1 MAGSGDKKDRTG
13 PGDLGL
19 DLSGGDEAQA
29 FKWLVACLL
38 FGTRIKQE
46 LAADAFRALDD
57 AGFTTPRTLADADW
71 QQLVDLLGES
81 NYKRYDESKAR
92 ELIQIGQDALDR
104 YDGHL
109 SRLADGAKTKKELA
123 KRLQEFKG
131 IGPTAANIFLRE
143 MAQHWRG

>member
-1 MAGSGDKKDRTG
+1 MAENKDRTG
-13 PGDLGL
+13 PDDLGL
-19 DLSGGDEAQA
+19 DLSKGDEKQA

-57 AGFTTPRTLADADW
+57 EGLATPRKLAEADW
-71 QQLVDLLGES
+71 QRLVDLLGES
-81 NYKRYDESKAR
+81 SYKRYDESKAR
-92 ELIQIGQDALDR
+92 ELIQLGQDTLDR

-109 SRLADGAKTKKELA
+109 ARLADGAKTKKELA

-143 MAQHWRG
+143 MGQHWRG